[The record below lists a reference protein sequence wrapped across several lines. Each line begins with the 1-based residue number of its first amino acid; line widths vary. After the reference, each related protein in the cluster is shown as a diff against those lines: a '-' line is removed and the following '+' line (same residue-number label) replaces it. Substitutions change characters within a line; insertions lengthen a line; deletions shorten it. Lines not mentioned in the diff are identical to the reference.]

1 MWHVWVGEERSIE
14 VQVRKCEGKRPLGVK
29 RLRR

>member
-1 MWHVWVGEERSIE
+1 MWVGEERCIK
-14 VQVRKCEGKRPLGVK
+14 VQVRKCEGKRPLAGH